1 MGEHNLMQFLGI
13 LLHLQLHTATKLTS
27 LVRRCFDMGLCTSM
41 AGPAVRI
48 DFSTFCIWHHLA
60 MFDRFR
66 IPLVSCG
73 SGVSATRSSISL
85 LFRQAQILLGLTE
98 HLPQGVGFAA
108 ASSIIF
114 LLIYWAWQGK
124 CTTAQSESQHHN
136 APHAPPVSACDWQN
150 WPKPINKLV
159 KLTMN
164 CMTTSRFNFREQ

>member
-1 MGEHNLMQFLGI
+1 MFNKTGEHNLMHFLGI

-60 MFDRFR
+60 MFDRLR

-85 LFRQAQILLGLTE
+85 SVLSLLLRQAQILLGLTE

-108 ASSIIF
+108 ASPNLS
-114 LLIYWAWQGK
+114 
-124 CTTAQSESQHHN
+124 TTMHHM
-136 APHAPPVSACDWQN
+136 HH
-150 WPKPINKLV
+150 L
-159 KLTMN
+159 
-164 CMTTSRFNFREQ
+164 